1 MTRRSVALADGWSVK
16 GYLSTDAAVEAAA
29 HAWDGE
35 GWLPARVPGSIAHDV
50 WQAGEAPSPY
60 HERDSLALEW
70 VAQRAWRY
78 RRAITVPSLAG
89 GEAAWLRFAGVDH
102 AATVLLDGE
111 VVAQHE
117 GMFVPFE
124 VPLPAPGAAIGWTS
138 SWRRRPSPSRRWG
151 ARAACGSTRAGCRTA
166 GTSARD

>member
-89 GEAAWLRFAGVDH
+89 GETAWLRFAGVDH
-102 AATVLLDGE
+102 AATVLVDGE

-117 GMFVPFE
+117 GMSYRSRCRCRRR
-124 VPLPAPGAAIGWTS
+124 AGIGWTS
-138 SWRRRPSPSRRWG
+138 SWRRRLSPSRRWG